1 MKPSSFIRYTGIAW
15 LVCSAPLLY
24 ADTSPSTTV
33 DPYIE
38 SHLPGVLV
46 ESILTVDDGTIPDS
60 DGGTTRLVGIPDVIG
75 VIDGADLTP
84 AEPDFF
90 YLLVNHELNSTQ
102 GVARDHGEMGAFV
115 SKWWSS

>member
-1 MKPSSFIRYTGIAW
+1 M
-15 LVCSAPLLY
+15 
-24 ADTSPSTTV
+24 
-33 DPYIE
+33 
-38 SHLPGVLV
+38 
-46 ESILTVDDGTIPDS
+46 
-60 DGGTTRLVGIPDVIG
+60 VGIPDGIG
-75 VIDGADLTP
+75 VIDGADLAP